1 VDITFA
7 NANANSTVY
16 AIAIQPLDNKILI
29 GGLFT
34 QVTATARTRIARVSP
49 LGVLDATFNPILT
62 ATAIWDIQVQT
73 DNAIV
78 FG

>member
-1 VDITFA
+1 MDITFA
-7 NANANSTVY
+7 NANANNTVY

-34 QVTATARTRIARVSP
+34 QVSLTARTRIARVSP
-49 LGVLDATFNPILT
+49 LGVLDATFNPVLT
-62 ATAIWDIQVQT
+62 ATAIWDIKVQT